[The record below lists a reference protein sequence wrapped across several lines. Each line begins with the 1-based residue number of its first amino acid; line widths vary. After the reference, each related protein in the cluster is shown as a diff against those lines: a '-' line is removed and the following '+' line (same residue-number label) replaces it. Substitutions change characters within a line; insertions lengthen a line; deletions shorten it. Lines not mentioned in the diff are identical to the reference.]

1 MTDCTIEDVLKPE
14 RHPGEGGFSSLRMK
28 SATEQMRALHAATAD
43 GPVFSADGTLA
54 VIRADPDLAKRLGWL
69 ASAMEDPHN
78 FRAQSFDP
86 VDVRRAAAL
95 LAAPAPADPEGGRVV
110 SGHCEIAEC
119 MDCRPRLPQPFRD
132 GDTAGRDTWAKAHS
146 NGTGHTV
153 ITYHEPFEVVFGGT
167 GIGVVTPIERG
178 DFDE

>member
-1 MTDCTIEDVLKPE
+1 MGDLKC
-14 RHPGEGGFSSLRMK
+14 RHCGQR
-28 SATEQMRALHAATAD
+28 
-43 GPVFSADGTLA
+43 
-54 VIRADPDLAKRLGWL
+54 I
-69 ASAMEDPHN
+69 
-78 FRAQSFDP
+78 
-86 VDVRRAAAL
+86 VRRNYLGQETYRHQPAGSSFQDGEHL
-95 LAAPAPADPEGGRVV
+95 FCHVTEAAPAPADPEGGRVV